1 MTLKTLLTM
10 AALGGLAAP
19 ALAEPVE
26 YEMDPDHTHIGLT
39 WNHLGFSETRA
50 RFDIFEGR
58 LILDEE
64 DPARSRVEVTIPID
78 SLNTNSAR
86 LDEHLLG
93 PDFFD
98 VGTWPNARFTST
110 KVEPTGETT
119 ARVHGDLALH
129 GVTLPVVLDVR
140 LNKIDKHPMS
150 GKRAAGF
157 TAETVIRR
165 SEFGIGGYVPAVSD
179 EIRLF
184 ISTEA
189 MLAED

>member
-1 MTLKTLLTM
+1 M
-10 AALGGLAAP
+10 AALGGLVAP

-26 YEMDPDHTHIGLT
+26 YEMDPQHTHIGLT

-50 RFDIFEGR
+50 RFDLFEGR

-64 DPARSRVEVTIPID
+64 NPANSRVEVTIPVD
-78 SLNTNSAR
+78 SLNSNVAR

-98 VGTWPNARFTST
+98 VGTYPHARFTST
-110 KVEPTGETT
+110 KVEPTGEST

-129 GVTLPVVLDVR
+129 GMIRPVVLEVR
-140 LNKIDKHPMS
+140 LNKIGNHPMS

-179 EIRLF
+179 EVHLF

-189 MLAED
+189 AIAED